1 MKNSF
6 HSKKESSAG
15 PPPVVMGNFV
25 RYYFSDSTFWNQWT
39 DLVPFICVNDIS
51 DLPIFQIL
59 IWNLVFG
66 YLVDWK
72 LGGLANQAEIG
83 ISSCFYQNPN
93 VQPGIGNLLNIL
105 NIWCLSFWGQRYS
118 KNMGAIQNSC
128 TIYSTIGCFNLCDFF
143 LSAINNPDSSNE
155 AQVVACTTSAT
166 TKEVHRIAADHGLWK
181 WTNQLHQ
188 KFQVFQVPNWRNP
201 APRKATF

>member
-1 MKNSF
+1 
-6 HSKKESSAG
+6 
-15 PPPVVMGNFV
+15 MGNFV

-72 LGGLANQAEIG
+72 LGGLANQVEME

-93 VQPGIGNLLNIL
+93 VQPGICNLLNIL
-105 NIWCLSFWGQRYS
+105 NIWYLSFWGQRYS

-128 TIYSTIGCFNLCDFF
+128 TIYSTIGCFSLCEFF
-143 LSAINNPDSSNE
+143 LSAINDRE
-155 AQVVACTTSAT
+155 ILAT
-166 TKEVHRIAADHGLWK
+166 RHRSLRALPVLPPKRYIESPQITASGNWGINFTKSFRYFRYLLNGGILHRK
-181 WTNQLHQ
+181 
-188 KFQVFQVPNWRNP
+188 
-201 APRKATF
+201 